1 MPKLPLISGLK
12 ALKAFARL
20 GFAKVRQRGSHAV
33 LRRGS
38 DVCVIPMHREI
49 DPGTMRGALRQ
60 AKVTEAEFLEALR

>member
-1 MPKLPLISGLK
+1 MPKLPLISGIK
-12 ALKAFARL
+12 AMKAFARL

-49 DPGTMRGALRQ
+49 DPDTLRGALRQ
-60 AKVTEAEFLEALR
+60 AKVTEEEFVEALR

>member
-12 ALKAFARL
+12 TLKAFARL
-20 GFAKVRQRGSHAV
+20 GFTKVRQRGSHAV

-49 DPGTMRGALRQ
+49 DPGTLRGALRQ
-60 AKVTEAEFLEALR
+60 AKVTEEEFVEAMR